1 MDCQGTEKWS
11 ALFFAA
17 DCQLHIQTHNHLLL
31 PGRQK
36 KKDQINP
43 TKTVAK
49 IVSKISQ
56 SYEIQE
62 INQHIVRIN
71 TSWVFAKTKIR
82 RKKRKKRSLPSLNK
96 YHNIANLKAMMLDV
110 VHKTG

>member
-1 MDCQGTEKWS
+1 MSEFYRSTMDCQGTEKWS

-56 SYEIQE
+56 SYAIQE

-71 TSWVFAKTKIR
+71 TS
-82 RKKRKKRSLPSLNK
+82 
-96 YHNIANLKAMMLDV
+96 
-110 VHKTG
+110 